1 MPKLIDLTGK
11 RFGRL
16 TVLKRATDKQ
26 YKRPH
31 WLCQCDCG
39 NQKIIH
45 GDSLRGGLTQSCGCL
60 QKERTSQATIKDLT
74 GQQFGKLT
82 VLCRDQSIVGK
93 GTHAKWICQCQCGNI
108 ISVNQQSLTNK
119 GQISCGCSKSIG
131 EYNIANILTANNIIF
146 VKEYKFDDLKHNS
159 YLRYDFAVFSADGH
173 LQRLIEFDGTQHN
186 DTSNHWY
193 TEDGVK
199 RDKLKNEYAMKNN
212 IPLVRI
218 PYSKRDSLTIED
230 LLGELYLY
238 KGE

>member
-1 MPKLIDLTGK
+1 MPKLIDLTGQ

-16 TVLKRATDKQ
+16 VVLARATDKQ

-31 WLCQCDCG
+31 WICKCDCG

-60 QKERTSQATIKDLT
+60 QKERASQATIKDLQ

-82 VLCRDQSIVGK
+82 VLYRDQTIKGK
-93 GTHAKWICQCQCGNI
+93 GKHAKWICKCQCGNV
-108 ISVNQQSLTNK
+108 ISASQQALTQC

-131 EYNIANILTANNIIF
+131 EYNIANILTQNNITFI
-146 VKEYKFDDLKHNS
+146 KEYKFDDLKYETH
-159 YLRYDFAVFSADGH
+159 LRYDFAIFDNTGN
-173 LQRLIEFDGTQHN
+173 LQRLIEFDGVQHIDAN
-186 DTSNHWY
+186 NHWY
-193 TEDGVK
+193 TEAGIK

-218 PYSKRDSLTIED
+218 PYSKRDSIAIED
-230 LLGELYLY
+230 LLGNQYLY